1 MCMRCMFLL
10 DLPVEMLL
18 CIAESLDQARDL
30 FALACLNHAAN
41 DLFLDYLYTFNVR
54 HQRSSALF
62 WGVRRGK
69 SKFVKMMLDDYGA
82 DANTTDRR
90 SRTPIFHAMRTKNET
105 IIRTLLVDKRADIN
119 WQDQRRQTPLV
130 YAIERN
136 LLSTAS
142 LLLDFNPCLNI
153 TDVKNRS
160 AIWYAIAS
168 CDENLVQVLLE
179 RGSDIRTPDYKQF
192 SPFSLAITRK
202 TPRITRLLLLHSDSN
217 SRKTLLEDDTI
228 RNRLLRQAVQ
238 ASLHDVIALLLAHG
252 ADPNSRNRDGQ
263 RLLHQATK
271 KSDRE
276 VVQQLLAYEEVSIN
290 ATDRQSCTALHV
302 AAEYGCTS

>member
-1 MCMRCMFLL
+1 MFLL

-69 SKFVKMMLDDYGA
+69 SKFVKMMLGDYQA
-82 DANTTDRR
+82 DANTTDDR
-90 SRTPIFHAMRTKNET
+90 SRTPIFHAIRAKNET

-119 WQDQRRQTPLV
+119 WQDQCRQTPLV

-153 TDVKNRS
+153 TDVKHRS

-179 RGSDIRTPDYKQF
+179 Q
-192 SPFSLAITRK
+192 
-202 TPRITRLLLLHSDSN
+202 
-217 SRKTLLEDDTI
+217 
-228 RNRLLRQAVQ
+228 
-238 ASLHDVIALLLAHG
+238 
-252 ADPNSRNRDGQ
+252 GQ
-263 RLLHQATK
+263 RYTNARLQTIFTIQPCYCQEDPENYPAVTPSFRFQFK
-271 KSDRE
+271 KDPTGGWHYQKPS
-276 VVQQLLAYEEVSIN
+276 APS
-290 ATDRQSCTALHV
+290 
-302 AAEYGCTS
+302 GCTGKPS